1 MRYKKLEINCEQIY
15 NKFQEEVLLT
25 FERGIIMN
33 TLKTIATA
41 QKRLCYSLTESVRED
56 GSISYGVKAATT
68 LFGTS
73 EEAAVEDI
81 SSDRQVVEKFVDLLA
96 DNLVL
101 PSTLTEVAEEFVASF
116 FTV

>member
-1 MRYKKLEINCEQIY
+1 M
-15 NKFQEEVLLT
+15 T
-25 FERGIIMN
+25 FESGIIMN

-41 QKRLCYSLTESVRED
+41 QNRLCYSLTESVRDD
-56 GSISYGVKAATT
+56 GSISYGVNVTTT

-81 SSDRQVVEKFVDLLA
+81 SSDRQIVEKFVDLLA

>member
-1 MRYKKLEINCEQIY
+1 
-15 NKFQEEVLLT
+15 
-25 FERGIIMN
+25 MN

-41 QKRLCYSLTESVRED
+41 QNRLCYSLTESVRDD
-56 GSISYGVKAATT
+56 GSISYGVNVTTT
-68 LFGTS
+68 LFCTS

-81 SSDRQVVEKFVDLLA
+81 SSDRQIVEKFVDLLA

>member
-1 MRYKKLEINCEQIY
+1 
-15 NKFQEEVLLT
+15 
-25 FERGIIMN
+25 MN
-33 TLKTIATA
+33 TLKTISTA
-41 QKRLCYSLTESVRED
+41 QNRLCYNLTESVRDD
-56 GSISYGVKAATT
+56 GSISYGVNVTTT

-81 SSDRQVVEKFVDLLA
+81 SSDRQIVEKFVDLLA

>member
-1 MRYKKLEINCEQIY
+1 M
-15 NKFQEEVLLT
+15 LLT

-33 TLKTIATA
+33 TLKTISTA
-41 QKRLCYSLTESVRED
+41 QNRLCYNLTESVRDD
-56 GSISYGVKAATT
+56 GSISYGVNVTTT

-81 SSDRQVVEKFVDLLA
+81 SSDRQIVEKFVDLLA

>member
-1 MRYKKLEINCEQIY
+1 M
-15 NKFQEEVLLT
+15 T

-33 TLKTIATA
+33 TLKTISTA
-41 QKRLCYSLTESVRED
+41 QNRLCYNLTESVRDD
-56 GSISYGVKAATT
+56 GSISYGVNVTTT

-81 SSDRQVVEKFVDLLA
+81 SSDRQIVEKFVDLLA

>member
-1 MRYKKLEINCEQIY
+1 
-15 NKFQEEVLLT
+15 
-25 FERGIIMN
+25 MN

-41 QKRLCYSLTESVRED
+41 QNRLCYSLTESIRED
-56 GSISYGVKAATT
+56 GSVSYGVKAVTA

-81 SSDRQVVEKFVDLLA
+81 SSDRQIVENFVDLLA